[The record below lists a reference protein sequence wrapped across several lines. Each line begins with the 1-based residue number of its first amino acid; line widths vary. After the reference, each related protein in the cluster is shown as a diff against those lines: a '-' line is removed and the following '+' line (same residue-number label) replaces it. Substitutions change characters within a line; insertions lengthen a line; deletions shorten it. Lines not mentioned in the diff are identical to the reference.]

1 MCPPSFTVNLRPFV
15 SMHPRTAKP
24 SYAQVLQSPRS
35 QAPSPQSR
43 QDSWARCD
51 RWKSWRRKKPAE
63 NQRLFSLKK
72 TWEAMKQPV
81 CARAAREA
89 LDLRENLQK
98 SAVTGEMLRQCM
110 KCMALAVS
118 LLQLIRDSALWPSL
132 MTRFQMAD
140 EQKC

>member
-1 MCPPSFTVNLRPFV
+1 M
-15 SMHPRTAKP
+15 M
-24 SYAQVLQSPRS
+24 
-35 QAPSPQSR
+35 
-43 QDSWARCD
+43 
-51 RWKSWRRKKPAE
+51 
-63 NQRLFSLKK
+63 
-72 TWEAMKQPV
+72 QPV

-98 SAVTGEMLRQCM
+98 SAVTGEMLRQ
-110 KCMALAVS
+110 CMALAVS